1 MVLSPTRRTC
11 STVIRSSKW
20 SSCLFPS
27 HDSQTYTQFTYKYHL
42 TPILYTHNH
51 NTKTLL
57 PMQLHTD
64 GIIESL
70 TFRVIKIVS
79 YPAIRAHF

>member
-20 SSCLFPS
+20 SSCLVPS
-27 HDSQTYTQFTYKYHL
+27 HESQAHTQTTYKCHL
-42 TPILYTHNH
+42 IPILFTHNH
-51 NTKTLL
+51 NTKTLF

-79 YPAIRAHF
+79 YPAIRTHF

>member
-1 MVLSPTRRTC
+1 MAPSPTLIIDI
-11 STVIRSSKW
+11 TVIRSSKW

-27 HDSQTYTQFTYKYHL
+27 HESQAHTQTTYKCHL
-42 TPILYTHNH
+42 IPILFTHNH
-51 NTKTLL
+51 NAKTLF

-79 YPAIRAHF
+79 YPVIRTHF